1 MKRRFLNIYTILL
14 AMLLVTASCTTDE
27 VIAPVDS
34 EVPEGYVKVSFN
46 TDIPEMQTVQV
57 RAVDPDGL
65 DVQNMTL
72 FCFNTYGLFITTVDA
87 TELTTNS
94 GISGTF
100 DAIIPEE
107 TKIIHFIANQNSALY
122 SNDDF
127 KNKTEELVLAAMEGA
142 SGMLIY
148 WARFEGSQSGE
159 VLKSELA
166 AIPGGIKMI
175 RNQAKISIAN
185 WDTPY
190 LRVTGFVSTNIH
202 AFGTVAPHHNDEGFA
217 WPGSEPYVTLPHNTS
232 MMSDISEVDTRKEE
246 YLFEHENRVD
256 NPVSIII
263 KGFPAG
269 SDVEKYYRV
278 SLVDSEGEQLPIRRN
293 HSYVLNIKGELTYPS
308 DTFEEA
314 LNATFTNNVWITIES
329 WVNEIGDD
337 KYKLSVEKT
346 GVVLD
351 SKYAGEDYILKYTV
365 TGVNGTAITAADI
378 ADVSWTGDNNVANH
392 NIKGHSFNV
401 VDGVGRGEI
410 TISLNPVTQPIQKG
424 KLLVKKGHL
433 QRIIEINVIETM
445 SFVPSWVGTQ
455 VYGEDVGEFVTLKF
469 TIPENCPDILYPF
482 PVLVTVNSLD
492 VRAMSGMQLPVI
504 KKGDDGW
511 FGHDYKGHDYKY
523 EYIVNGPGVHRLY
536 FENVLTHPGGYID
549 SLWIEANHFETLKK
563 NFTYASHQYAITMEN
578 MQVYDPYGKGGTIA
592 QDELLLYKLVPRKRN
607 AHVDLDMLIVNNA
620 GAAPEPMNVD
630 AKDEFLLYSKYLDYY
645 EASEPLPAP
654 LVHECNYYAVPD
666 VETSTNGRM
675 MAFKP
680 INADPTTIGKTKGR
694 YSLHLKTTTPVSD
707 DLVRIASNQSTNKS
721 LVNSGV
727 DYDGKT
733 YRSVMFEIA
742 TYQPF
747 RFAARVN
754 GLGENAT
761 GNAEESVSDVTLTYL
776 PNQKIDIEFDVT
788 SFTAEDG
795 KSVDP
800 FGEEF
805 EIYIDAPMLSIDESR
820 LAECGINSTKLYADA
835 TTPGRYIYKVEST
848 RAAESV
854 FGLGNA
860 LVADTKAA
868 SQTGERKKLP
878 FVTNR
883 VTSQGEITL
892 SSNEEKVVFF
902 KKTFEITNERIVG
915 DIKYVQ
921 KGTGNVLNVPKG
933 SFVAFFTSDNG
944 VRIGSIEVT
953 EDGRYSLN
961 LRSEYEFN
969 WMMDNVEFDF
979 KDANGDQYE
988 FKIASLNA
996 LYSSKDVTLTLAT
1009 P

>member
-1 MKRRFLNIYTILL
+1 
-14 AMLLVTASCTTDE
+14 
-27 VIAPVDS
+27 
-34 EVPEGYVKVSFN
+34 
-46 TDIPEMQTVQV
+46 
-57 RAVDPDGL
+57 
-65 DVQNMTL
+65 
-72 FCFNTYGLFITTVDA
+72 
-87 TELTTNS
+87 
-94 GISGTF
+94 
-100 DAIIPEE
+100 
-107 TKIIHFIANQNSALY
+107 
-122 SNDDF
+122 
-127 KNKTEELVLAAMEGA
+127 
-142 SGMLIY
+142 
-148 WARFEGSQSGE
+148 
-159 VLKSELA
+159 
-166 AIPGGIKMI
+166 
-175 RNQAKISIAN
+175 
-185 WDTPY
+185 
-190 LRVTGFVSTNIH
+190 
-202 AFGTVAPHHNDEGFA
+202 
-217 WPGSEPYVTLPHNTS
+217 
-232 MMSDISEVDTRKEE
+232 
-246 YLFEHENRVD
+246 
-256 NPVSIII
+256 
-263 KGFPAG
+263 
-269 SDVEKYYRV
+269 
-278 SLVDSEGEQLPIRRN
+278 
-293 HSYVLNIKGELTYPS
+293 
-308 DTFEEA
+308 
-314 LNATFTNNVWITIES
+314 
-329 WVNEIGDD
+329 
-337 KYKLSVEKT
+337 
-346 GVVLD
+346 
-351 SKYAGEDYILKYTV
+351 
-365 TGVNGTAITAADI
+365 
-378 ADVSWTGDNNVANH
+378 
-392 NIKGHSFNV
+392 
-401 VDGVGRGEI
+401 
-410 TISLNPVTQPIQKG
+410 
-424 KLLVKKGHL
+424 
-433 QRIIEINVIETM
+433 
-445 SFVPSWVGTQ
+445 
-455 VYGEDVGEFVTLKF
+455 
-469 TIPENCPDILYPF
+469 
-482 PVLVTVNSLD
+482 
-492 VRAMSGMQLPVI
+492 
-504 KKGDDGW
+504 
-511 FGHDYKGHDYKY
+511 
-523 EYIVNGPGVHRLY
+523 
-536 FENVLTHPGGYID
+536 
-549 SLWIEANHFETLKK
+549 
-563 NFTYASHQYAITMEN
+563 
-578 MQVYDPYGKGGTIA
+578 
-592 QDELLLYKLVPRKRN
+592 
-607 AHVDLDMLIVNNA
+607 
-620 GAAPEPMNVD
+620 
-630 AKDEFLLYSKYLDYY
+630 
-645 EASEPLPAP
+645 
-654 LVHECNYYAVPD
+654 
-666 VETSTNGRM
+666 
-675 MAFKP
+675 
-680 INADPTTIGKTKGR
+680 
-694 YSLHLKTTTPVSD
+694 VSD

-747 RFAARVN
+747 RFAARFN

-820 LAECGINSTKLYADA
+820 LAECGINSTKLYADV